1 MLDEGGRHASATPL
15 RARAYRRGGMARP
28 VTRRLLPELA
38 YDVRLDNGQRGIL
51 PSRMLR
57 KAPRQ

>member
-1 MLDEGGRHASATPL
+1 MLDEGGRH
-15 RARAYRRGGMARP
+15 
-28 VTRRLLPELA
+28 RLLPELA

-57 KAPRQ
+57 KAPRR